1 MTQFTTIDGLK
12 RAAKHL
18 KKEQGIKHA
27 DALERV
33 ARDAGFQN
41 YQHALRLLDG
51 GKAVES

>member
-12 RAAKHL
+12 RAAKRL

-41 YQHALRLLDG
+41 YQHALRSLASASEG
-51 GKAVES
+51 Q

>member
-12 RAAKHL
+12 RAAKRL

-41 YQHALRLLDG
+41 YQHALRSLSG
-51 GKAVES
+51 GKAVEE